1 MVTVL
6 ELAVDTDHLPRY
18 NMRRTASRPPPS
30 ARPRV
35 LATPQTEST
44 LVQTTPSSAAS
55 LLLEVDAAPIRRYK
69 TRGVTAVTASAA
81 PPSTGGPNTRAL
93 TRGRGQGLTDSTH
106 AGAPTLVAQRE
117 PRQRLQTGFFT
128 AGAAPSPS
136 TLHAVARR
144 AQAKKQKTEQGTFV
158 QHHPSGPARLSS
170 GVAVHAPTSDAEQP
184 PRAPAPE
191 PFAAIALE
199 STGVAMPALAVLGA
213 GLEVA
218 AAEPLLSVAPAGTG
232 DARLPDAK
240 LGASRTS
247 PSDVISAAAGW
258 SMPLQPQG
266 AYPEVPI
273 LVPPPV
279 EEVKNPSEAG
289 GPAPPGSSPPSL
301 PLGARP
307 STAGESTAPPLRS
320 LPLAF
325 SHLRRPWER
334 TDQQVEQGVAATEW
348 RALAHSQV
356 CTPGPIPNPNS
367 HPHRPPCTAICTL
380 HTPSAPSSTDPYPNS
395 HPHHPPCTR
404 CYRGARGAYSRAP
417 SVHPLHPPYTLCT
430 L

>member
-1 MVTVL
+1 MVSAAL
-6 ELAVDTDHLPRY
+6 ELEVATDRLPRY
-18 NMRRTASRPPPS
+18 NMRRGASRPPPS
-30 ARPRV
+30 ARTRV
-35 LATPQTEST
+35 LAKPEPEST
-44 LVQTTPSSAAS
+44 LVQTKPSSAAS
-55 LLLEVDAAPIRRYK
+55 LLLEVDAAPIPRYK
-69 TRGVTAVTASAA
+69 TRGVAAVTALAA

-93 TRGRGQGLTDSTH
+93 TRGRGQALTDSTH

-128 AGAAPSPS
+128 AGAAPPPS

-144 AQAKKQKTEQGTFV
+144 AQAKKQKTEQGTVV
-158 QHHPSGPARLSS
+158 QPHPSGPAGLSS

-191 PFAAIALE
+191 PSAAIGLE

-218 AAEPLLSVAPAGTG
+218 AAEPLLNVAPAGTA

-240 LGASRTS
+240 LGAGRTS
-247 PSDVISAAAGW
+247 PSDVMSAAAGW

-273 LVPPPV
+273 LAPPPA

-289 GPAPPGSSPPSL
+289 GPAPPGSSTPSL

-307 STAGESTAPPLRS
+307 STAGESTAPPL
-320 LPLAF
+320 PLAF
-325 SHLRRPWER
+325 PHLRHPWER
-334 TDQQVEQGVAATEW
+334 SDPQVEQGVAATEW

-367 HPHRPPCTAICTL
+367 HP
-380 HTPSAPSSTDPYPNS
+380 PS
-395 HPHHPPCTR
+395 
-404 CYRGARGAYSRAP
+404 P
-417 SVHPLHPPYTLCT
+417 SVHGYRHPPSTLCT

>member
-18 NMRRTASRPPPS
+18 NMRRAASRPPPA

-35 LATPQTEST
+35 LAKPQTEST

-69 TRGVTAVTASAA
+69 TRGVTAVTALAA
-81 PPSTGGPNTRAL
+81 PPSTGGPNTRA
-93 TRGRGQGLTDSTH
+93 
-106 AGAPTLVAQRE
+106 
-117 PRQRLQTGFFT
+117 
-128 AGAAPSPS
+128 
-136 TLHAVARR
+136 
-144 AQAKKQKTEQGTFV
+144 
-158 QHHPSGPARLSS
+158 
-170 GVAVHAPTSDAEQP
+170 
-184 PRAPAPE
+184 
-191 PFAAIALE
+191 
-199 STGVAMPALAVLGA
+199 
-213 GLEVA
+213 
-218 AAEPLLSVAPAGTG
+218 
-232 DARLPDAK
+232 
-240 LGASRTS
+240 
-247 PSDVISAAAGW
+247 SDVMSAAAGW
-258 SMPLQPQG
+258 SLPLQPQG

-273 LVPPPV
+273 LAPPPAETGV

-307 STAGESTAPPLRS
+307 STAGESTAPP

-404 CYRGARGAYSRAP
+404 C
-417 SVHPLHPPYTLCT
+417 
-430 L
+430 